1 MKKATFLVCAMAAG
15 TVGAMATNA
24 AKMHSSVA
32 MPAKAENMASALSP
46 VMTDAVL
53 VDNNAKFSKKIS
65 TKATLSASYDRPAS
79 TYTLGVTESLGGF
92 DDAYVFG
99 PAYTPTTWVNQSRGA
114 SSYLW
119 SFNDP
124 SFERDDDGKVKVV
137 TSTDKDL
144 TLSYRWSSGI
154 MAPTLTASD
163 GVSSELFDPSAD
175 TFSSPVAYYM
185 FGGHAEVET
194 RTGTEEVGMTMYEN
208 MGKKNADGYKF
219 SRGSIYSYNVGATT
233 GFKANG
239 TSTQWESFFSEENI
253 GTDVAMQGFGMVF
266 KKPASTYSITKTWA
280 WLNVVATKATQLRA
294 TVYKLNDEG
303 AMTEVLATG
312 TANVA
317 AGSSSAVTFKLS
329 SLDEDGFEI
338 EGPVNVNSAIMIV
351 VTGFAGNDAITSV
364 TPAFGL
370 GNTYTAGTNSPYENH
385 AINVLTYKDANNETQ
400 TGFFY
405 APWSYYTDSS
415 RSELLAVSDY
425 MFMVDASFWWMRPF
439 ASDGQTQLTSDKAI
453 VLPSN
458 GGSYPFYIASH
469 DQYADWTYE
478 VTYDS
483 ADEWLT
489 FDGADEMESGQYIGL
504 VDVTAT
510 AQALPAGTTSRSATV
525 EFSAPGASC
534 TLRFEQGEGGV
545 ADAVVDSNVSVVV
558 AGDNFVVTA
567 SSDVNNAEVYN
578 VAGQKVA
585 EAAVAGN
592 ATIDASALANGV
604 YIVKFN
610 NGKAVKVVK

>member
-32 MPAKAENMASALSP
+32 ISAKTESMASALSP

-53 VDNNAKFSKKIS
+53 VDTNAKFGKKTS
-65 TKATLSASYDRPAS
+65 TKATLSASYDRPA
-79 TYTLGVTESLGGF
+79 TMYTLGLTESLSGF
-92 DDAYVFG
+92 QKAFVFG
-99 PAYTPTTWVNQSRGA
+99 PAFTPTTWVNQSRDA
-114 SSYLW
+114 SSYMW
-119 SFNDP
+119 SFTDP
-124 SFERDDDGKVKVV
+124 SFEKGEDGNAKSS

-144 TLSYRWSSGI
+144 TLSYSWSSVKV
-154 MAPTLTASD
+154 PTLTASD
-163 GVSSELFDPSAD
+163 GVNSELFDPSAS
-175 TFSSPVAYYM
+175 TFDSPVAYYI

-194 RTGTEEVGMTMYEN
+194 QTGTEEVGMTMYEN
-208 MGKKNADGYKF
+208 MGKTNAQGYKF
-219 SRGSIYSYNVGATT
+219 TRGSIYAYNVGGTKDY
-233 GFKANG
+233 KANG
-239 TSTQWESFFSEENI
+239 THNQWESYFSEENI

-280 WLNVVATKATQLRA
+280 WLNVEATKATQLRA
-294 TVYKLNDEG
+294 TVYTINDEG
-303 AMTEVLATG
+303 AMSDVLATG
-312 TANVA
+312 TANIA
-317 AGSSSAVTFKLS
+317 AGSNSVVTFKLS

-364 TPAFGL
+364 TPTFGL
-370 GNTYTAGTNSPYENH
+370 GNLYTAGGKNPYENH
-385 AINVLTYKDANNETQ
+385 AINVLSYKDANNKTQ

-405 APWSYYTDSS
+405 SPWSYYTDSS
-415 RSELLAVSDY
+415 RSELMAVSDY

-439 ASDGQTQLTSDKAI
+439 AADGQTQLSSDKAI

-458 GGSYPFYIASH
+458 GGSYPFYMVSH
-469 DQYADWTYE
+469 NQYADWTYD

-489 FDGADEMESGQYIGL
+489 FDGEDEMKSGQYASV

-525 EFSAPGASC
+525 EFSSPGASC
-534 TLRFEQGEGGV
+534 TLTFMQGEGGV

>member
-15 TVGAMATNA
+15 TVGAMATNVAKENLSSA
-24 AKMHSSVA
+24 ALSTKT
-32 MPAKAENMASALSP
+32 ENMVSALAPIKTS
-46 VMTDAVL
+46 AVL
-53 VDNNAKFSKKIS
+53 VDENAKFNKYVS

-79 TYTLGVTESLGGF
+79 MYTLGLTDEGRGY
-92 DDAYVFG
+92 AAAIPFG
-99 PAYTPTTWVNQSRGA
+99 PAFTPTTWVNQSRGA

-119 SFNDP
+119 TFTNTA
-124 SFERDDDGKVKVV
+124 FEKDESGKALPA
-137 TSTDKDL
+137 TSTDEDL
-144 TLSYRWSSGI
+144 TLSYRWSTVDV
-154 MAPTLTASD
+154 PTLQASD
-163 GVSSELFDPSAD
+163 GVNTDLFAPGASGY
-175 TFSSPVAYYM
+175 SRPVAYYA
-185 FGGHAEVET
+185 FGGQAQVESSTGTVET
-194 RTGTEEVGMTMYEN
+194 GMTMYES
-208 MGKKNADGYKF
+208 MGVTDAEGYRF
-219 SRGSIYSYNVGATT
+219 SSGLHYSYNVNG
-233 GFKANG
+233 GNNYNANG
-239 TSTQWESFFSEENI
+239 TPTLWDDFFQKNNV
-253 GTDVAMQGFGMVF
+253 GTDAAIQGFGMIF
-266 KKPASTYSITKTWA
+266 KKPAATYSITRTWA
-280 WLNVVATKATQLRA
+280 WLSVVATKATQLRA
-294 TVYKLNDEG
+294 TVYKLDDEG

-312 TANVA
+312 TANVS
-317 AGSSSAVTFKLS
+317 AGTNNYVSFKLS

-338 EGPVNVNSAIMIV
+338 EGPVNVNSAIMIM

-364 TPAFGL
+364 IPVFGV
-370 GNTYTAGTNSPYENH
+370 GNTYTAGQSSPYERH
-385 AINVLTYKDANNETQ
+385 AIQMIAYKDANNESQ

-405 APWSYYTDSS
+405 SPWSYYTDDSQS
-415 RSELLAVSDY
+415 TLMAVSDY

-439 ASDGQTQLTSDKAI
+439 ASDGQTQLSSDKAI

-458 GGSYPFYIASH
+458 GGSYPFYMVSH
-469 DQYADWTYE
+469 NQYADWTYE

-489 FDGADEMESGQYIGL
+489 FDGADEMESGQYASV

-525 EFSAPGASC
+525 EFSSPGASC
-534 TLRFEQGEGGV
+534 TLTFMQGEGGV